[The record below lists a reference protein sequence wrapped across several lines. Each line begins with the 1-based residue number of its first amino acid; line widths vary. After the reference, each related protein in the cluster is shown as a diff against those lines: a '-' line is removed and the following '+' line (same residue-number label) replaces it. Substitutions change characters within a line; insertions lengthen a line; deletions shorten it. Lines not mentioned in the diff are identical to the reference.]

1 MIEAINI
8 MAYYEC
14 NSGTKDF
21 ELVLSIN
28 FALCRREGTT
38 GTFYPSR
45 TNTLDTTIVYINE
58 KITITNTTANTVTD
72 DGYGST
78 YWIARIESIVI
89 KSFKLL

>member
-1 MIEAINI
+1 

-14 NSGTKDF
+14 NSGTKYF

-45 TNTLDTTIVYINE
+45 TNTLDTTIAYINE

-72 DGYGST
+72 DGYPYT

>member
-38 GTFYPSR
+38 TTGTFYPSR
-45 TNTLDTTIVYINE
+45 TNTLDTTYTGTIDSQSTTFVVKTVY
-58 KITITNTTANTVTD
+58 TI
-72 DGYGST
+72 
-78 YWIARIESIVI
+78 
-89 KSFKLL
+89 FKENISSSLS